1 MQFPLRFSK
10 HENNG
15 LLVKL
20 KPIHH
25 LNELQCRTNS
35 KMNKFACQVSSQ
47 STMENK
53 DYIILVAAF
62 VIAGFSLYR
71 KYAKRQN
78 SGFSGKPGPSS
89 GRSGG
94 LRDQPDDYEPYSGKK
109 QGE

>member
-1 MQFPLRFSK
+1 MQFPLQFSK

-25 LNELQCRTNS
+25 LNESQRPTNP
-35 KMNKFACQVSSQ
+35 KMNKFVCQVSSH
-47 STMENK
+47 STMEKK

-71 KYAKRQN
+71 KYARKQK
-78 SGFSGKPGPSS
+78 SGFSGKSGSTS
-89 GRSGG
+89 GRGGG

-109 QGE
+109 

>member
-1 MQFPLRFSK
+1 MQFPLHFSK

-25 LNELQCRTNS
+25 LNEMRLPSDS
-35 KMNKFACQVSSQ
+35 KMIKFANQVSGHLQ
-47 STMENK
+47 METK

-62 VIAGFSLYR
+62 ALAGYSFYR
-71 KYAKRQN
+71 KYAKKKNDSRSEK
-78 SGFSGKPGPSS
+78 SGGLFGK
-89 GRSGG
+89 RGG

-109 QGE
+109 